1 MKDIDKKIDKTE
13 SSETSTGR
21 RKFLKG
27 GLAAAAGTAAAGFP
41 MISTGASHS
50 SPTVLKLQGAW
61 GGGIFKEYAEDYVR
75 RVNEMSGGS
84 LKVDYLDVG
93 AVVKTAEL
101 QTAVHKGVIDGAH
114 FVTAYWYSKN
124 AAASLFGTGPC
135 WGWTANQLL
144 GWIHYG
150 GGKELYEELLRD
162 VLKLDIVGFF
172 SGPMPAQPLG
182 WFRKEI
188 KGVGDM
194 KGLKYRTVG
203 LAADLM
209 QEMGVKVTQL
219 PGGEIVPALER
230 GVIEAFEYNN
240 PTSDRSFG
248 AQDVSKVY
256 MLGSYHQ
263 AAEFFEVIFNKT
275 KYDALADE
283 QKAILRYSAE
293 AASSDNFW
301 KGQDR
306 YSADLQWL
314 KNEAGVKVYRTPK
327 GVMEDQLK
335 AWDTVLPELE
345 KDPFF
350 AKVVK
355 SYKEFAHRVAYYEL
369 MNAADYKLAYDH
381 YFPGELG
388 F

>member
-1 MKDIDKKIDKTE
+1 MEKQEVKKSVKRE
-13 SSETSTGR
+13 PAAGR
-21 RKFLKG
+21 RKFLKTA
-27 GLAAAAGTAAAGFP
+27 AAAAGAATVATIGFP
-41 MISTGASHS
+41 MVSRAETTII
-50 SPTVLKLQGAW
+50 KMQGAW
-61 GGGIFKEYAEDYVR
+61 GAKDIFNEMAEDYVK
-75 RVNEMSGGS
+75 RVNEMAGGR
-84 LKVDYLDVG
+84 LKIQYLLSG
-93 AVVKTAEL
+93 AVVKSF
-101 QTAVHKGVIDGAH
+101 QVMDAVNKGVLDAGHQVA
-114 FVTAYWYSKN
+114 VYWYGKSKV
-124 AAASLFGTGPC
+124 ASLFGTGPVFGQNAHQGLA
-135 WGWTANQLL
+135 WMY
-144 GWIHYG
+144 YG
-150 GGKELYEELLRD
+150 GGLELYQELLEA
-162 VLKLDIVGFF
+162 LGLNIVGFF
-172 SGPMPAQPLG
+172 CMPMPTQPLG
-182 WFRKEI
+182 WFKNPIE
-188 KGVGDM
+188 KSEDM